1 MPNNSAKTSAQP
13 RGVATR
19 TRLMHLV
26 RVFIGRLPP
35 FIGNPLADR
44 IGDFVYHAAR
54 KSRRNAIDN
63 MRHVLGPNTPK
74 RELKR
79 AVRGIFH
86 NVMRNY
92 FDLCRAPDM
101 SDAEIDRI
109 VGFDWGAW
117 QKVVEL
123 QEKKV
128 GVILVT
134 AHFGSFDMMT
144 QVIHRRGLPLT
155 VLIARIKP
163 AWLSDFVTDLR
174 GNRGLDLIEV
184 EEEEESKLNLGAL
197 KKCVGILRS
206 GGMLGVVA
214 DRNIEPN
221 GVHINFFGYDT
232 VVAAGVAKMAIRS
245 KAVVIPSLC
254 YRLPKNKYS
263 LVFTEPIQ
271 PPNTGSSEQ
280 DVRTLLT
287 TIFSRFEYHIA
298 RNPEQWVI
306 LQPVWKPTPAGDKD

>member
-1 MPNNSAKTSAQP
+1 M
-13 RGVATR
+13 ATR
-19 TRLMHLV
+19 TRLMHAA

-35 FIGNPLADR
+35 FLGNPIADR
-44 IGDFVYHAAR
+44 IGDVVYHAAR
-54 KSRRNAIDN
+54 KSRRNAISN
-63 MRHVLGPNTPK
+63 MRHALGPDVPK
-74 RELKR
+74 SELKKV
-79 AVRGIFH
+79 VRGIFH

-109 VGFDWGAW
+109 VDFDWDAW
-117 QKVVEL
+117 QKVVDL

-144 QVIHRRGLPLT
+144 QVISRRGLPLT
-155 VLIARIKP
+155 VLISRIKP

-197 KKCVGILRS
+197 KKCVGILRA

-221 GVHINFFGYDT
+221 GVHIDFFGYDT

-254 YRLPKNKYS
+254 YRLPRNKYS
-263 LVFTEPIQ
+263 LVFTEPIE
-271 PPNTGSSEQ
+271 PPNTGSSQE
-280 DVRTLLT
+280 DVKTLLT
-287 TIFSRFEYHIA
+287 AIFSRFQEHIA
-298 RNPEQWVI
+298 RSPEQWVI
-306 LQPVWKPTPAGDKD
+306 LQPVWKPIRPGDET